1 MLKYLNLKNK
11 RTGRAMRLTIL
22 YDNEAMDNFESGW
35 GFSCLIEHEGSTVL
49 FDTGWDG
56 GMLRRNM
63 DKLSIPLDKIEHIV
77 VSHNHWD
84 HIGGLNEV
92 LTPQATVYVPASFS
106 VPLKEEIGIRADRVD
121 VTGSAQIT
129 PGVFSLGELGK
140 DIKEQSLGLVTGQ
153 EVVVVT
159 GCAHPGL
166 AHIIEAARPLGA
178 LHGVIGGFHGFD
190 NIGLLEDMSLIVP
203 CHCTKKKREILD
215 MYPAT
220 SLLGMTGLT
229 VDLD

>member
-1 MLKYLNLKNK
+1 
-11 RTGRAMRLTIL
+11 MRITIL
-22 YDNEAMDNFESGW
+22 YDNEAMDNLESGW
-35 GFSCLIEHEGSTVL
+35 GFSCLIEHEGSIVL

-63 DKLSIPLDKIEHIV
+63 DKHSIPFDKIEHIV

-106 VPLKEEIGIRADRVD
+106 VPLKEEIGMRAARVD
-121 VTGSAQIT
+121 VAGSVRIT
-129 PGVFSLGELGK
+129 PSVFSLGELGK

-153 EVVVVT
+153 GVVVVT

-166 AHIIEAARPLGA
+166 DHIMAAARPWGTLR
-178 LHGVIGGFHGFD
+178 GVIGGFHGFD
-190 NIGLLEDMSLIVP
+190 NIGILKEMSLIVP
-203 CHCTKKKREILD
+203 CHCTKKKQEILD
-215 MYPAT
+215 MYPDT
-220 SLLGMTGLT
+220 SLLGTTGLT
-229 VDLD
+229 VVLD